1 MSGFGLEEI
10 GIPGRDYLKEAL
22 TSCTDPLKA
31 IEDFQIENGILLP
44 SLRPMLPLLDLH
56 GIKRQDFHNSVLEDL
71 REKLINQ
78 IEALASSQT
87 TLPKDKER
95 KLKELLNKS
104 FPVIKIKQ
112 LRPVVMCVLKH
123 LSYIE
128 DRYLKVLVRDK
139 ELYQDCDI
147 VIKRHLWR
155 DNQSLF
161 GDEVSPHLSQYIK
174 EKEAILYSNEG
185 TAVAAVA
192 AGSSST
198 ATTTT
203 PTATSILHGFFS
215 VSPKSRRGGSVIQKL
230 ADMIGSNVKLYDMTL
245 QFLRTLFLRTR
256 NVHYCTLRSELLMAL
271 HDREVQDI
279 IGVDPCHKFTWC
291 LDACIREKNVD
302 GKRSRELQGFL
313 DAIRRGQEQVLG
325 DLSMTL
331 CDPFAINFLA
341 TAAMKVMNAQVG
353 NEALPRD
360 NAVLHL
366 LLRMLGLGLS
376 AWDMIDTQEFMEPKV
391 DPHLV
396 TKFIPALMSLIVDDQ
411 VRSFNA
417 KLPEEERETA
427 SIVIDHS
434 GPPPDAFQHFC
445 EENTVAATLAMHY
458 TLQTSR
464 NRDKTGIM
472 RVLGILANSVKS
484 HPFEDVF
491 LHCLITDLIKMKDEF
506 EAEDFCTVVFD
517 EFFFTLIG
525 SDNVIRHLLRLLW
538 YVYSKIST
546 VRTENLMKL
555 TEPAAAAGANGTS
568 GVPSS
573 IGLLSSGMGGTT
585 ADQLIKMHQDLKD
598 KVQAH
603 REAVANA
610 ASAAESKTDPFI

>member
-56 GIKRQDFHNSVLEDL
+56 GLKRLDFHNSVLEDL
-71 REKLINQ
+71 REKLITQ
-78 IEALASSQT
+78 IESVSNQDRNN
-87 TLPKDKER
+87 PKERER
-95 KLKELLNKS
+95 KLKELLTKS

-112 LRPVVMCVLKH
+112 LRPVVMCVLKN
-123 LSYIE
+123 LSFIE
-128 DRYLKVLVRDK
+128 DRYLRVLVRDK

-174 EKEAILYSNEG
+174 EKEAILYSN
-185 TAVAAVA
+185 
-192 AGSSST
+192 SSENPTSSGLMSPP
-198 ATTTT
+198 ATTIVV
-203 PTATSILHGFFS
+203 SSGGFFS
-215 VSPKSRRGGSVIQKL
+215 LSPKARRQGTVIQKL
-230 ADMIGSNVKLYDMTL
+230 SEMIGSNVKLYDMTL

-302 GKRSRELQGFL
+302 VKRSRELQGFL

-341 TAAMKVMNAQVG
+341 TAAMKIMNHQVA
-353 NEALPRD
+353 NDALPRD
-360 NAVLHL
+360 NAILHL

-391 DPHLV
+391 DIQLI
-396 TKFIPALMSLIVDDQ
+396 TKFIPALMSLVVDDQ
-411 VRSFNA
+411 VRSFNS
-417 KLPEEERETA
+417 KLPVDERESA
-427 SIVIDHS
+427 IAIIEHS
-434 GPPPDAFQHFC
+434 GPPPDAFQAFI

-458 TLQTSR
+458 TLQTAKNKDR
-464 NRDKTGIM
+464 TGVM
-472 RVLGILANSVKS
+472 RVLGILANSVKG

-491 LHCLITDLIKMKDEF
+491 LHCLITELIRMRDEF
-506 EAEDFCTVVFD
+506 DAEDFCTVIFD
-517 EFFFTLIG
+517 EFFFTLLG
-525 SDNVIRHLLRLLW
+525 TDNVIRHLLRLLW
-538 YVYSKIST
+538 FVHSKISNT
-546 VRTENLMKL
+546 TRLDNLMKL
-555 TEPAAAAGANGTS
+555 TEPLSGVTPAAGPTEGA
-568 GVPSS
+568 S
-573 IGLLSSGMGGTT
+573 IGSLSSGMGS
-585 ADQLIKMHQDLKD
+585 AVSEQLIKLHSDLKTKIED
-598 KVQAH
+598 HAAAMA
-603 REAVANA
+603 AVAPNDDK
-610 ASAAESKTDPFI
+610 SDPFI